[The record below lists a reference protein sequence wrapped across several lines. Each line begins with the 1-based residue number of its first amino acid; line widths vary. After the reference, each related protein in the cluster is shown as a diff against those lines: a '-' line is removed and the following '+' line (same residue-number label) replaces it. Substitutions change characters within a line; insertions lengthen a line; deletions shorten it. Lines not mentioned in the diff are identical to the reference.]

1 MAAPAQRRAIEG
13 ERQYFTFRLTR
24 RTVPMTFS
32 MMFVQASERRS
43 SGGSPSFVT
52 VSISSSRNTLPVAFE
67 TSGEIAKELFGLV
80 GVVHLPGPPQDAPHL
95 RVHRFRQAIHD
106 VACFM
111 YLTTLNGRVAPKRR
125 PDRLGKS
132 LRAVDDEEA
141 RHGGIEAALD
151 EIVDQR
157 LHGRRVFR
165 GALDQPERMLVAVHI
180 DADRRDEGH
189 VLVHVNAVD
198 LDHQ

>member
-32 MMFVQASERRS
+32 MMFVAGERTPQFRRQSELCYGEHLVEPFQDR
-43 SGGSPSFVT
+43 GG
-52 VSISSSRNTLPVAFE
+52 NTLPVAFE

-80 GVVHLPGPPQDAPHL
+80 GVVHLPGLPQEAPHL

-106 VACFM
+106 VAGLV
-111 YLTTLNGRVAPKRR
+111 YLTTLNGRVASKRR

-151 EIVDQR
+151 EIIDQR
-157 LHGRRVFR
+157 LHGRRVFC
-165 GALDQPERMLVAVHI
+165 
-180 DADRRDEGH
+180 
-189 VLVHVNAVD
+189 
-198 LDHQ
+198 